1 MDNRE
6 CILISWSARDI
17 KEFVFPTIHE
27 LNGKF
32 KIILFV
38 LDISKSDTLVKNL
51 ELMLKAKIIFEY
63 YLTPEIMKGFS
74 YHLYLKKTIN
84 ELTKNH
90 ISLWLFSSDMQ
101 FSEKYISNKL
111 THKDTKKIGVF
122 NQLTQLFTRNP
133 EVAKQLIFDQNFN
146 KKTIIDS
153 SKPKYF
159 IQKKMQKAYLNKA
172 IFRMFINYISL
183 KKVIIFRY
191 FLIHA
196 LKKIDVLFNR
206 YIYPLLMVGRFHGT
220 SKLEDL
226 TQFSNGNASAYIFF
240 DAYEVKAH
248 KKLFNNNNI
257 YLGCVKINKKVYSDN
272 KVLGILSGWYS
283 HDLLDKNILDMYVND
298 FIKICKLHETNSIDL
313 RPHPSMR
320 SPNNYAHQIAAK
332 LNSKGISCQVV
343 SYKIPLMEQ
352 SEKYICIAGFAS
364 AALRDIRLFN
374 SSIDIVAFELI
385 SKQYFTDPKFVFG
398 TSAGIDW
405 INCNG
410 EFVKSVEFNNDN
422 RLFLSEIINKYII
435 NEN

>member
-17 KEFVFPTIHE
+17 EDFIFPTIYE
-27 LNGKF
+27 LNSKF
-32 KIILFV
+32 KIIIFI
-38 LDISKSDTLVKNL
+38 LDISKSDTLVENL
-51 ELMLKAKIIFEY
+51 ELMLKAKIIFKY
-63 YLTPEIMKGFS
+63 YLTPVIMKGFS

-90 ISLWLFSSDMQ
+90 ISLWLFSSDMHV
-101 FSEKYISNKL
+101 SEKYISHKL
-111 THKDTKKIGVF
+111 TYKDTKKIGLA
-122 NQLTQLFTRNP
+122 NQLTHLFTRNP
-133 EVAKQLIFDQNFN
+133 EVAKQLIFDQKLN

-153 SKPKYF
+153 SKSKYF
-159 IQKKMQKAYLNKA
+159 IQKKFQEAYLNKA
-172 IFRMFINYISL
+172 LFRKFIYYISL

-191 FLIHA
+191 ILILAH
-196 LKKIDVLFNR
+196 KKINILLNT
-206 YIYPLLMVGRFHGT
+206 YIYPFLMVGRFHVT

-226 TQFSNGNASAYIFF
+226 TQFSNGSASAYIFF
-240 DAYEVKAH
+240 DAYEVKSH

-257 YLGCVKINKKVYSDN
+257 YLGCVKKYKNNIHSEN

-298 FIKICKLHETNSIDL
+298 FIKISKLYKTNSIDL

-320 SPNNYAHQIAAK
+320 SPNNYAHQIADK

-364 AALRDIRLFN
+364 SALRDIRLFN

-410 EFVKSVEFNNDN
+410 EFVKSIEFNYDN
-422 RLFLSEIINKYII
+422 RMLVSEIIKKVYND
-435 NEN
+435 